1 MADQTTAIQASGLS
15 KAFGGR
21 IVLRPLDLDVTE
33 GQTVALTGAN
43 GAGKTTLLRCL
54 AAVLRPSSG
63 EVRWFGQSAAAG
75 YRAVGGYGIRT
86 YPPRPG
92 AAARRLIG
100 MVGHESRL
108 YPHLTVR
115 ENLVFSARMYDVAE
129 PARRTDQLLGSIGM
143 SAYARR
149 FPARISHG
157 MRQRL
162 AIVRALVHDP
172 PILLLD
178 EPFSGLDEEA
188 TGWLLGLL
196 REMRARGRTVCFT
209 THDRQKVEH
218 LADRVLHLA
227 SGRAEETRAAE
238 STASREAPFKARAA

>member
-21 IVLRPLDLDVTE
+21 VVLRPLDLDVTE
-33 GQTVALTGAN
+33 GETLALTGAN

-54 AAVLRPSSG
+54 AAVLRPTSG
-63 EVRWFGQSAAAG
+63 QVRWFGQSAASSP
-75 YRAVGGYGIRT
+75 T
-86 YPPRPG
+86 
-92 AAARRLIG
+92 ARRLIG

-143 SAYARR
+143 SAHAHR
-149 FPARISHG
+149 FPTRISHG
-157 MRQRL
+157 MRRRL

-188 TGWLLGLL
+188 CGWLLGLL

-209 THDRQKVEH
+209 THDRQKTAD

-227 SGRAEETRAAE
+227 GGRAEETRAAE
-238 STASREAPFKARAA
+238 ATGSQEAPLKVRAA